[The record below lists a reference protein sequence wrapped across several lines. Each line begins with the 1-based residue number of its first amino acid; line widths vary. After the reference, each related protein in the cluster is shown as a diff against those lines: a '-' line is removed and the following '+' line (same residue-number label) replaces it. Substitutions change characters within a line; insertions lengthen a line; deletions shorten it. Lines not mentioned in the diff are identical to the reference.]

1 MGRSSVMVETALLEA
16 SLWLKKITTHL
27 GAGLILTLSACL
39 LVLSLAKPEQ
49 ARVMRGVLLDINT
62 RLEKSLKTSVSFVPA
77 AADAVKKYQ
86 LASEEVKKLQAENER
101 LYGWYQQA
109 RLLEREN
116 TLLREQLKVLKPSE
130 DIILTAP
137 VIGQWEDEAQ
147 HKFMIE
153 GGSRA
158 GVEEGAPVVMGRVLV
173 GYVESVGARSAL
185 VATVRDGRVR
195 IPVVGEKSG
204 RHGVLSGQGSNALVL
219 LHTQDHTEFESG
231 EMLLTTA
238 QGSFYPPGYIV
249 ARVVVGKNGV
259 QMLKPE
265 LSATPPDFVR
275 VLKKIEE
282 VPRE

>member
-39 LVLSLAKPEQ
+39 LILSIAKPEQ
-49 ARVMRGVLLDINT
+49 ARLLRGIMLDINT

-77 AADAVKKYQ
+77 AADVVKKYQ
-86 LASEEVKKLQAENER
+86 LTAEEVKKLQAENER

-116 TLLREQLKVLKPSE
+116 TLLRAQLKVLKPSE
-130 DIILTAP
+130 DIVLTAP

-147 HKFMIE
+147 HKLMIE
-153 GGSRA
+153 GGRRA

-173 GYVESVGARSAL
+173 GYVESVGSKSAL
-185 VATVRDGRVR
+185 VATIRDGRVR

-219 LHTQDHTEFESG
+219 LHTQDHTEFEPG

-249 ARVVVGKNGV
+249 ARVVVGKNGA